1 MNIRAI
7 NPFGPKPGEYV
18 PGSETDLRATF
29 HRLHW
34 AQYYD
39 QAIAQGLTG
48 EEAAKLA
55 DSMTEAK

>member
-1 MNIRAI
+1 MNDKDKGADDAI
-7 NPFGPKPGEYV
+7 Y
-18 PGSETDLRATF
+18 ATF
-29 HRLHW
+29 YRLHW

>member
-1 MNIRAI
+1 MSIRQI
-7 NPFGPKPGEYV
+7 NPYGPKPGEYIR
-18 PGSETDLRATF
+18 GEETDLRATF
-29 HRLHW
+29 FRLHW

-55 DSMTEAK
+55 NSMTEAK

>member
-1 MNIRAI
+1 MIRAI

-18 PGSETDLRATF
+18 PGEATDIRQTF

-48 EEAAKLA
+48 DEAAKLA